1 MRNLKH
7 MKRRLALSFALL
19 LFTTSLLVM
28 TSFAW
33 FTALLEDDFTGRVG
47 FVDVDL
53 DVYFDNGS
61 GGRVAATPV
70 EIAPGVTKPG
80 VYSVNIVDSLA
91 SNRFEQF
98 RIYILVR
105 SNVDTYLRVKIFE
118 QLTLTYV
125 NFEGVVTEL
134 SILIED
140 FMPFNYDLTD
150 WYDNRTID
158 NYLYLK
164 TKVKRVDETTPYT
177 IGLITSY
184 FPNETFANYS
194 AGYSLQISIGVE
206 AIQAYLGPQ
215 NVWDMPAAPWGVAW

>member
-1 MRNLKH
+1 
-7 MKRRLALSFALL
+7 MK
-19 LFTTSLLVM
+19 
-28 TSFAW
+28 
-33 FTALLEDDFTGRVG
+33 
-47 FVDVDL
+47 
-53 DVYFDNGS
+53 
-61 GGRVAATPV
+61 
-70 EIAPGVTKPG
+70 
-80 VYSVNIVDSLA
+80 
-91 SNRFEQF
+91 
-98 RIYILVR
+98 IY
-105 SNVDTYLRVKIFE
+105 E

-164 TKVKRVDETTPYT
+164 TKVKRVNETTPYT

-194 AGYSLQISIGVE
+194 AGYSLANIDWSRSHSSVSRTAKRLGYARCALGRRLVRREEQHD
-206 AIQAYLGPQ
+206 AYMDETKSLRR
-215 NVWDMPAAPWGVAW
+215 